1 MVGARTYHSYNLASE
16 TRSLSVALLIGVLLA
31 VLYKAFARTPAS
43 LSDMLAI
50 TATNASHFLLKWP
63 SHRHGK
69 SGWFQTEAGNPRG
82 VLTRRHENHPGDSAA
97 YGASL
102 FEHLLATFAA
112 ENVIFLAGLWVYT
125 TSPPAACTAG
135 VQRRP
140 SLLKVV
146 SAVVVAQQ
154 AQFCSTS

>member
-1 MVGARTYHSYNLASE
+1 MPATSCSSGRRTVTASQGGSKQKQAIRE
-16 TRSLSVALLIGVLLA
+16 
-31 VLYKAFARTPAS
+31 AFSPA
-43 LSDMLAI
+43 DTKI
-50 TATNASHFLLKWP
+50 T
-63 SHRHGK
+63 
-69 SGWFQTEAGNPRG
+69 
-82 VLTRRHENHPGDSAA
+82 PGDSAA

-154 AQFCSTS
+154 AQFCSAS